1 MKYIRQAL
9 KPVWFNCDES
19 KIYASATLGKHPC
32 NEWYE
37 FDDRQD
43 ALEMINLFDSQRF
56 VDTFTYYNGEYYLSE
71 DIIWDGDSIQNLVN
85 LRLAGIGEMISSES
99 NF

>member
-1 MKYIRQAL
+1 MKYQ
-9 KPVWFNCDES
+9 KQTHEPSWFNSDDS
-19 KIYASATLGKHPC
+19 KMYASATFGTHPF

-43 ALEMINLFDSQRF
+43 ALDMINLFDSQRF

-71 DIIWDGDSIQNLVN
+71 DILWDGDSIQNIVN
-85 LRLAGIGEMISSES
+85 LRPAEIDEMIHAES
-99 NF
+99 AF